1 MESFSPEDGSKI
13 VHLIIC
19 KFAIPM
25 NISSSTK
32 EEISLKKFKEKV
44 IDDFRIVSLSREISV
59 QGRREVLL
67 GKGKFGIFGDGKEL
81 PQIVMSHFFKD
92 GDFRSGYYRDQTLLI
107 SQNLLKAREIF
118 AAVYGHPDKVYE
130 RMSGGRQMAGHFLTN
145 TIDEN
150 DKWLDQTKQKNHISD
165 ISPTASQMS
174 RLVGLGLASKIYR
187 DNKVVNSNNFSKNG
201 NEIVW
206 GTIGNAST
214 SEGIFF
220 EAINACGV
228 LQIPAVISIWDDDF
242 GISVHNKDHTTKE
255 SISKVLSG
263 FKISQKSSGIEILEV
278 KGWDYQSLMKTYS
291 YAESIARKHHIPVII
306 HVTELT
312 QPLGHSTSGSHERY
326 KSEERLEWESDNDCN
341 KKFEKWI
348 LKNKLCSTKKI
359 KNIKDEIKKYVK
371 EEKRLA
377 WDLYKRP
384 INQAKNN
391 LIDTINNLEKPLNDK
406 FVNELFLNI
415 EDTNFSELIKICR
428 KIIYQLEGGESND
441 KKNLI
446 NWKNKY
452 LNILT
457 EKYSTNLYSIN
468 FDILKDIDIK
478 KPKYSDSKEM
488 VDGRIIIR
496 DNFDKLLEKNS
507 RLFIFGEDV
516 GKIGDVNQGL
526 EGLQKKH
533 GKNRVFDTGIRE
545 STIVGQGIGMSM
557 RGLRPIAEIQYLDYI
572 LYALQ
577 ILSDDLATLTY
588 RTLGGQKAPLIVRT
602 RGHRLEGIWHSGSP
616 LGGML
621 SFLKGIFILT
631 PRNMTQAA
639 GFYNSLLDI
648 DQPAIVIEPLNG
660 YRIKEELPINYAEF
674 KTPIGS
680 VEVIKSGT
688 DITIIS
694 YGSTLNIVYEVAKE
708 LINYNIDCEVIDIQS
723 LIPFDID
730 MDISK
735 SIIKTNR
742 LLIIDED
749 VPGGGSSFI
758 LQELLNKQ
766 DIYRHL
772 DSEPSLLTANDH
784 RPPYGSD
791 GDYISKPSFE
801 DIFEKIYL
809 IMNEANPGK
818 FKKLN

>member
-1 MESFSPEDGSKI
+1 MS
-13 VHLIIC
+13 
-19 KFAIPM
+19 
-25 NISSSTK
+25 ISSSIK

-44 IDDFRIVSLSREISV
+44 INDFRTVSLSRETSV

-81 PQIVMSHFFKD
+81 PQVVMSHFFKD
-92 GDFRSGYYRDQTLLI
+92 GDYRSGYYRDQTLLM
-107 SQNLLKAREIF
+107 SQNLLSAREIF
-118 AAVYGHPDKVYE
+118 SAVYGHPDKVYE
-130 RMSGGRQMAGHFLTN
+130 KMSGGRQMAGHFLTN

-150 DKWLDQTKQKNHISD
+150 NNWIDQTKQKNHISD

-187 DNKVVNSNNFSKNG
+187 NNKIIDSEKFSKNG
-201 NEIVW
+201 NEVVW

-214 SEGIFF
+214 SQGIFF

-228 LQIPAVISIWDDDF
+228 LQIPTIISVWDDEY

-255 SISKVLSG
+255 SISKALAG
-263 FKISQKSSGIEILEV
+263 FKISSDSSGIEILEV

-291 YAESIARKHHIPVII
+291 YADKIAREHHIPVIV

-326 KSEERLEWESDNDCN
+326 KSEDRLKWEAENDCN
-341 KKFEKWI
+341 KKFEEWI
-348 LKNKLCSTKKI
+348 LKNKLCTKK
-359 KNIKDEIKKYVK
+359 KMQSIKDEISTYVK
-371 EEKRLA
+371 DEKKLA
-377 WDLYKRP
+377 WDHYQRP
-384 INQAKNN
+384 IKDSKTDLVQ
-391 LIDTINNLEKPLNDK
+391 TINNLEKSISPQEISEMFSDLD
-406 FVNELFLNI
+406 
-415 EDTNFSELIKICR
+415 DSNFSELIKICR
-428 KIIYQLEGGESND
+428 RLIYQLDAGNHNDRESLN
-441 KKNLI
+441 

-452 LNILT
+452 MNILSD
-457 EKYSTNLYSIN
+457 KYSSDLYSI
-468 FDILKDIDIK
+468 DIDTVNSIQK
-478 KPKYSDSKEM
+478 VNPLYSDEKM
-488 VDGRIIIR
+488 FVDGRIIIR

-507 RLFIFGEDV
+507 KIFIFGEDV

-526 EGLQKKH
+526 EGLQKKY
-533 GKNRVFDTGIRE
+533 GINRVFDTSIRE

-588 RTLGGQKAPLIVRT
+588 RTHGGQKAPLIVRT

-616 LGGML
+616 LGGMI
-621 SFLKGIFILT
+621 SFLRGVFILT

-639 GFYNSLLDI
+639 GFYNSLLDL
-648 DQPAIVIEPLNG
+648 DQPAVVIEPLNG
-660 YRIKEELPINYAEF
+660 YRTKEELPINYGEF
-674 KTPIGS
+674 KTPIGEIELLREGS
-680 VEVIKSGT
+680 
-688 DITIIS
+688 DITLVS
-694 YGSTLNIVYEVAKE
+694 YGSTLNIVINVAEEIEKFG
-708 LINYNIDCEVIDIQS
+708 ISCEVIDVQS
-723 LIPFDID
+723 LLPFDIKKE
-730 MDISK
+730 ISN

-749 VPGGGSSFI
+749 MPGGGSTYI
-758 LQELLNKQ
+758 LQELLENQ

-772 DSEPSLLTANDH
+772 DSEPSLLTAKDH

-801 DIFEKIYL
+801 DIFEEIYS
-809 IMNEANPGK
+809 IMREANPDK
-818 FKKLN
+818 FNKLI